1 MGKDSKCFTSNFYK
15 FSYKIQFFVLEMIEE
30 IVRKFHKLFKSHDE
44 FKSII
49 IDKILPMIKR
59 LPKSEEFVETL
70 RLCQM
75 SLSLCQFYF
84 EIMVRMKMFKKL
96 KE

>member
-1 MGKDSKCFTSNFYK
+1 
-15 FSYKIQFFVLEMIEE
+15 MIEE
-30 IVRKFHKLFKSHDE
+30 IVGKFHKLFKSHDE

-49 IDKILPMIKR
+49 IDKILPMVKR
-59 LPKSEEFVETL
+59 LPKSDEFVETL

-84 EIMVRMKMFKKL
+84 DILVTNFIFKMQRMNL
-96 KE
+96 KS